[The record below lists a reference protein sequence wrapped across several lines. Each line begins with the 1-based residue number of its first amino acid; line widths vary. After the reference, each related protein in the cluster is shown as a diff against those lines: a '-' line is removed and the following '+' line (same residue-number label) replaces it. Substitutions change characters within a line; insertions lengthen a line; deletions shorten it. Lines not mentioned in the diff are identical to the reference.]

1 MPQRKMLLLLSL
13 KLLFTRSECYVVF
26 YLNNIIVHGSLIF
39 IPVESSGFLREPN
52 CSARQGSSGN
62 QAYTESKSCARRN
75 RKCWSPQTD
84 SEKGEIPET
93 YSQRMAYDFFC
104 PFFFFFLLKCCASI
118 LLQNAKAETTK
129 VVDRKTNTRAE
140 KAQVVQ
146 QPKIVVF
153 APVQVRL
160 LG

>member
-1 MPQRKMLLLLSL
+1 MLRLQLAYCFCLEFKLKCRGVNRLVPQRKMLLLLSL

-104 PFFFFFLLKCCASI
+104 PFFFFFF
-118 LLQNAKAETTK
+118 TK
-129 VVDRKTNTRAE
+129 MLRFNSSTECKGRNH
-140 KAQVVQ
+140 K
-146 QPKIVVF
+146 
-153 APVQVRL
+153 
-160 LG
+160 GG

>member
-1 MPQRKMLLLLSL
+1 MLRLQLAYCFCLEFKLKCRGVNRLVPQRKMLLLLSL

-84 SEKGEIPET
+84 SEKGDYILDNKT
-93 YSQRMAYDFFC
+93 SQC
-104 PFFFFFLLKCCASI
+104 IGC
-118 LLQNAKAETTK
+118 
-129 VVDRKTNTRAE
+129 
-140 KAQVVQ
+140 
-146 QPKIVVF
+146 
-153 APVQVRL
+153 
-160 LG
+160 